1 LSNGFR
7 AYNSFNNNGL
17 NWVSWCW
24 KAGGSGSDPFYIDDV
39 GYATAAAA
47 GLDNGS
53 EITPIGASIGTK
65 QGFSIITYTSTNSN
79 TTVTHGLTQKPD
91 FALFKNRDS
100 TLGVDEVDWGVY
112 HSGLGATK
120 VLELNQDLA
129 EQTWGGPFNNTEPT
143 STKFTLGQGNH
154 SYLTNGPS
162 GDKFVAYIWHNVPG
176 LQKFG
181 TYVGT
186 GSGDGPFIDCG
197 FEPAMVWMKAAVGG
211 TGNWVIID
219 NTRPG
224 YNSEQQTLCAN
235 LNNGHNA
242 SGGTT
247 NDILSNGFKIR
258 GSSDRNAS
266 NVTYIYCAWAAS
278 PFSNLYGAQ
287 SNAR

>member
-1 LSNGFR
+1 MS
-7 AYNSFNNNGL
+7 SESL
-17 NWVSWCW
+17 N
-24 KAGGSGSDPFYIDDV
+24 P
-39 GYATAAAA
+39 
-47 GLDNGS
+47 
-53 EITPIGASIGTK
+53 GA
-65 QGFSIITYTSTNSN
+65 FS
-79 TTVTHGLTQKPD
+79 
-91 FALFKNRDS
+91 
-100 TLGVDEVDWGVY
+100 
-112 HSGLGATK
+112 
-120 VLELNQDLA
+120 
-129 EQTWGGPFNNTEPT
+129 
-143 STKFTLGQGNH
+143 H

-181 TYVGT
+181 TYIGT
-186 GSGDGPFIDCG
+186 GSGTNGPFIDCG

-224 YNSEQQTLCAN
+224 YNSELQTLCAN

-258 GSSDRNAS
+258 STSFPNAT
-266 NVTYIYCAWAAS
+266 NTTTTYIYCAWAEAPS
-278 PFSNLYGAQ
+278 VDLYGGQ